1 MSQRKTKQELEALQF
16 RNQQLAKRIEV
27 LQDDLDKAHKAHS
40 AAGKKKAHGGA
51 KGRGAAAA
59 AGAPDIDLPDQALIM
74 EQLQK
79 TIEENAR
86 LNSKVRILN
95 FF

>member
-40 AAGKKKAHGGA
+40 ATGKKKAHGGT
-51 KGRGAAAA
+51 KGRGAAA
-59 AGAPDIDLPDQALIM
+59 APDIDLPDQALIM

-95 FF
+95 IFEE